1 MDYISHYIGVTIT
14 KDAKTMG
21 IKKGKKGI
29 NTAIELPTTIDF
41 YNLVMTMTT
50 KLEVS
55 QACNELTG
63 KFHARKLAESYIVK
77 KRSAYRKEF
86 LLRTDED
93 IKKFSTEKPDLFKEL
108 FIPAKKKPDIIQHCA
123 IDMLD
128 RTEEEQAI
136 VDKEREISKQ
146 ASMGIK
152 NGVVMDISNVTKIDI
167 TKIIKESLK
176 CLTDDDSLTIACGLL
191 NLTGLRP
198 GELCMPR
205 HEHKEAG
212 IVEHT
217 MVAVSEYEIAFRGVT
232 KKRDADGTLSWY
244 KRITLVPAQKIVDA
258 REKYLQ
264 SKKVQALPTDTE
276 KFSQSGFY
284 QALNDKYTEL
294 FGDSLSTLK
303 VINENGTLNG
313 KDGKPHKGR
322 SFYACALRSII
333 KANQN
338 VITTD
343 KSVALIVQNCIA
355 HNGEVTTEKYLG
367 KYDDS
372 LLINP
377 PTYIEVSS
385 NIEEYGEMS
394 VNPVIPVKENMKS
407 FDFLNFVDGIDKMF
421 GDSWRISHFT
431 STGMSETQ
439 AVLAYIKLRANTTT
453 TVKSVE
459 STVDNHEITQTE
471 KMPEK
476 LKDKV
481 KEKSVTEKV
490 NEIIEGIMK
499 YNHQCAKDDF
509 KKVVIPSHGYINTI
523 SKMMINGK
531 TVAYITAKKCL
542 DDVRERLDKELKA
555 LGIVEGVLDDKH
567 NGKYHKKTQDELSA
581 KILEYI

>member
-1 MDYISHYIGVTIT
+1 
-14 KDAKTMG
+14 MG

-29 NTAIELPTTIDF
+29 NTAVKLPTPIDF
-41 YNLVMTMTT
+41 YNLVIAMTT

-55 QACNELTG
+55 QACNELTD
-63 KFHARKLAESYIVK
+63 KFHARNLAEQTILK

-108 FIPAKKKPDIIQHCA
+108 FAPAVKKPDIIQHCA
-123 IDMLD
+123 IDMLE
-128 RTEEEQAI
+128 RTDEEQAV

-146 ASMGIK
+146 ESMGIK

-167 TKIIKESLK
+167 TKIIEQSLK
-176 CLTDDDSLTIACGLL
+176 CLTIDDDPFTIACGIL

-217 MVAVSEYEIAFRGVT
+217 MVAVSEYEIAFRGIT
-232 KKRDADGTLSWY
+232 KKRGADDTLAFY

-264 SKKVQALPTDTE
+264 SKRVQALSTDTE

-284 QALNDKYTEL
+284 QTLNDKYTDL

-303 VINENGTLNG
+303 VINEDGTFKG
-313 KDGKPHKGR
+313 KDGTPHKGR

-333 KANQN
+333 KANQD
-338 VITTD
+338 VINSD
-343 KSVALIVQNCIA
+343 KSIALIIQRCLA

-372 LLINP
+372 LLIKP
-377 PTYIEVSS
+377 PTYINVSS

-394 VNPVIPVKENMKS
+394 VDPVIPVKENMKS
-407 FDFLNFVDGIDKMF
+407 FNLLNFVDGIDKMF

-439 AVLAYIKLRANTTT
+439 AVLAYIKLKTNTTT

-459 STVDNHEITQTE
+459 STEKTIDNPETTPTE
-471 KMPEK
+471 KVNEK
-476 LKDKV
+476 TKDKV
-481 KEKSVTEKV
+481 KEKSVPEKV
-490 NEIIEGIMK
+490 NEIIKGIMK
-499 YNHQCAKDDF
+499 YNHKCAKDDF
-509 KKVVIPSHGYINTI
+509 KKVVIPSHGYIKTI
-523 SKMMINGK
+523 SKLLYNR
-531 TVAYITAKKCL
+531 TVAYVTAKQCL
-542 DDVRERLDKELKA
+542 DDMKDTLDNELKS
-555 LGIVEGVLDDKH
+555 LGIVNGVLDEKH
-567 NGKYHKKTQDELSA
+567 NGKYHKKTQEEISA

>member
-1 MDYISHYIGVTIT
+1 
-14 KDAKTMG
+14 MG

-29 NTAIELPTTIDF
+29 NTAIELPTPVDF

-55 QACNELTG
+55 QTCNELTD
-63 KFHARKLAESYIVK
+63 KFHARNLAEQTILK

-93 IKKFSTEKPDLFKEL
+93 VKKFSTETPDLFKEL
-108 FIPAKKKPDIIQHCA
+108 FAPAVKKPDIIQHCA
-123 IDMLD
+123 IDMLE
-128 RTEEEQAI
+128 RTDEEQAV

-146 ASMGIK
+146 ESMGIK

-167 TKIIKESLK
+167 TKIIEESLK
-176 CLTDDDSLTIACGLL
+176 CITNEDPLTIACGIL

-198 GELCMPR
+198 SEQCMPR

-232 KKRDADGTLSWY
+232 KKRDADGTLAWY
-244 KRITLVPAQKIVDA
+244 KRITLIPAQKIVDA

-264 SKKVQALPTDTE
+264 SIKVQALPIDTE

-284 QALNDKYTEL
+284 QTLNDKYTEL
-294 FGDSLSTLK
+294 FGESLSTLK
-303 VINENGTLNG
+303 EINEDGTLKG
-313 KDGKPHKGR
+313 KDGTPHKGR

-333 KANQN
+333 KSNQN

-343 KSVALIVQNCIA
+343 KSVALIIQNCLA

-377 PTYIEVSS
+377 PTYINVSS

-394 VNPVIPVKENMKS
+394 VDPVIPVKENMKS
-407 FDFLNFVDGIDKMF
+407 FDLLNFVDGIDKMF

-439 AVLAYIKLRANTTT
+439 AVLAYIKLKTNTTT
-453 TVKSVE
+453 TVKNVE
-459 STVDNHEITQTE
+459 STGKTIDNPETTTVKNVESTGKTIDNSETTPTE
-471 KMPEK
+471 K
-476 LKDKV
+476 V
-481 KEKSVTEKV
+481 KAQSVPEKV
-490 NEIIEGIMK
+490 NEIIKGIMK
-499 YNHQCAKDDF
+499 YNHKCAKDDF
-509 KKVVIPSHGYINTI
+509 KKVVIPSHGYIKTI
-523 SKMMINGK
+523 SKLLHNR
-531 TVAYITAKKCL
+531 TVAYVTAKQCL
-542 DDVRERLDKELKA
+542 DDMKDTLDNELKS
-555 LGIVEGVLDDKH
+555 LGIVNGVLDEKH
-567 NGKYHKKTQDELSA
+567 NGKYHKKTQDELSV

>member
-1 MDYISHYIGVTIT
+1 
-14 KDAKTMG
+14 MG

-29 NTAIELPTTIDF
+29 NTAVKLPTPIDF
-41 YNLVMTMTT
+41 YNLVIAMTT

-55 QACNELTG
+55 QACNELTD
-63 KFHARKLAESYIVK
+63 KFHARNLAEQTILK

-108 FIPAKKKPDIIQHCA
+108 FAPAVKKPDIIQHCA
-123 IDMLD
+123 IDMLE
-128 RTEEEQAI
+128 RTDEEQAV

-146 ASMGIK
+146 ESMGIK

-167 TKIIKESLK
+167 TKIIEQSLK
-176 CLTDDDSLTIACGLL
+176 CLTIDDDPFTIACGIL

-217 MVAVSEYEIAFRGVT
+217 MVAVSEYEIAFRGIT
-232 KKRDADGTLSWY
+232 KKRGADDTLAFY
-244 KRITLVPAQKIVDA
+244 KRITLVHAQKIVDA

-264 SKKVQALPTDTE
+264 SKRVQALSTDTE

-284 QALNDKYTEL
+284 QTLNDKYTDL

-303 VINENGTLNG
+303 VIN
-313 KDGKPHKGR
+313 K
-322 SFYACALRSII
+322 
-333 KANQN
+333 
-338 VITTD
+338 D
-343 KSVALIVQNCIA
+343 KSIALIIQRCLA

-372 LLINP
+372 LLIKP
-377 PTYIEVSS
+377 PTYINVSS

-394 VNPVIPVKENMKS
+394 VDPVIPVKENMKS
-407 FDFLNFVDGIDKMF
+407 FNLLNFVDGIDKMF

-439 AVLAYIKLRANTTT
+439 AVLAYIKLKTNTTT

-459 STVDNHEITQTE
+459 STEKTIDNPETTPTE
-471 KMPEK
+471 KVNEK
-476 LKDKV
+476 TKDKV
-481 KEKSVTEKV
+481 KEKSVPEKV
-490 NEIIEGIMK
+490 NEIIKGIMK
-499 YNHQCAKDDF
+499 YNHKCAKDDF
-509 KKVVIPSHGYINTI
+509 KKVVIPSHGYIKTI
-523 SKMMINGK
+523 SKLLYNR
-531 TVAYITAKKCL
+531 TVAYVTAKQCL
-542 DDVRERLDKELKA
+542 DDMKDTLDNELKS
-555 LGIVEGVLDDKH
+555 LGIVNGVLDEKQ
-567 NGKYHKKTQDELSA
+567 NGKYQKKTQEEISA

>member
-1 MDYISHYIGVTIT
+1 
-14 KDAKTMG
+14 MG

-29 NTAIELPTTIDF
+29 NTAIELPTPLDF

-55 QACNELTG
+55 QICNELTD
-63 KFHARKLAESYIVK
+63 KFHSRNLAEQTILK

-108 FIPAKKKPDIIQHCA
+108 FVPAKKKLDIIQHCA
-123 IDMLD
+123 IDMLESTD
-128 RTEEEQAI
+128 EEKSV
-136 VDKEREISKQ
+136 VDKEKEISKL

-152 NGVVMDISNVTKIDI
+152 DGVVMDISNVTKIDI
-167 TKIIKESLK
+167 TNIIKQSDK
-176 CLTDDDSLTIACGLL
+176 YVSDDDPFIIACGIL

-232 KKRDADGTLSWY
+232 KKRDADGTLAWY
-244 KRITLVPAQKIVDA
+244 KRITLIPAQKIVDA

-264 SKKVQALPTDTE
+264 SQKVQALTTDTE

-294 FGDSLSTLK
+294 FGESLSTLK
-303 VINENGTLNG
+303 EINEDGTLKG
-313 KDGKPHKGR
+313 KDGTPHKGR

-333 KANQN
+333 KSNQN

-343 KSVALIVQNCIA
+343 KSVALIIQNCLA

-367 KYDDS
+367 KYDDA

-377 PTYIEVSS
+377 PKYINVSS
-385 NIEEYGEMS
+385 DIEEYGEMI
-394 VNPVIPVKENMKS
+394 VDPVIPVKEDMKS
-407 FDFLNFVDGIDKMF
+407 FDLLNFMDGIDKMF
-421 GDSWRISHFT
+421 GDSSKISHFM
-431 STGMSETQ
+431 SLGMSETQ

-459 STVDNHEITQTE
+459 STVDNPEITTTE
-471 KMPEK
+471 KVNEK
-476 LKDKV
+476 MEVKV
-481 KEKSVTEKV
+481 KSVTEKV

-499 YNHQCAKDDF
+499 YNRECVKDDF

-523 SKMMINGK
+523 SKLIHDR
-531 TVAYITAKKCL
+531 TVAYVTAKQCL
-542 DDVRERLDKELKA
+542 DDMRERLDKELKS